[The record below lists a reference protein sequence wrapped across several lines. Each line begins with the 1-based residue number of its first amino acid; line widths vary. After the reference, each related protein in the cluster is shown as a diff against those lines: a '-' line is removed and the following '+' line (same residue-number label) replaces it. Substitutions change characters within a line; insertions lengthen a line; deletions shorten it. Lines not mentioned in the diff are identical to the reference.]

1 MAADAVK
8 KEENADFNNNKNSLK
23 IWEFSPV
30 SEHRV
35 ASTLFYVILTHFPHL
50 IFPSVLGEAC
60 KAESKSY

>member
-1 MAADAVK
+1 MDLPSGDTAGT
-8 KEENADFNNNKNSLK
+8 LQ

-50 IFPSVLGEAC
+50 IFPSALGEAC